1 MPSLEVGNQGCEESQ
16 RELQETRERFRWKA
30 QRAERRG
37 KEAGL
42 THLRGRGSS
51 GARTLGN
58 KFATAGGAGVGSK
71 DLTGLAKEFEVWI
84 HFLSLQTQVGPNV
97 AAEHNTRLVSVP
109 EARSS
114 VGLPGISAPSVRGRN
129 ERAGGGRVP
138 FWRGGIHF
146 PSSPRRWAECSPGWG
161 AEACGPG
168 CIQLI
173 SVPSLAAGL
182 SFPASAGFPHCSSS
196 KPAAWDPVLLLV

>member
-129 ERAGGGRVP
+129 ERAGGVACLSGAEESIFQAHP
-138 FWRGGIHF
+138 DGGQNAARGG
-146 PSSPRRWAECSPGWG
+146 
-161 AEACGPG
+161 
-168 CIQLI
+168 
-173 SVPSLAAGL
+173 VP
-182 SFPASAGFPHCSSS
+182 
-196 KPAAWDPVLLLV
+196 KPAAQGAYNSSPFPRWLLACHSQLLRASPIARPQSRQHGIQSFS